1 MNLGDLDSSD
11 RMNAVYLSLLLL
23 IVLAGAVSLRREAI
37 GRTVRNALIW
47 LCIFAVVVLAAS
59 FRDDAGALFGRLRG
73 ELDPAGGSQTANGE
87 FRIRARDD
95 GHFWV
100 RAKLNGESTLFLIDT
115 GASDIV
121 LTPTAARR
129 AGIDVAN
136 LRYDGAASTANGMV
150 RTASSMIRLIEIGPI
165 ARSGLPVSVSGG
177 ELETNLLGM
186 RYLNTLSGWRVEG
199 QTLIFSP

>member
-1 MNLGDLDSSD
+1 MILDDLDSID

-23 IVLAGAVSLRREAI
+23 IVLAGAVSIRREDI
-37 GRTVRNALIW
+37 SRTVRNALVW

-73 ELDPAGGSQTANGE
+73 EIDPAGGSQTANGE

-100 RAKLNGESTLFLIDT
+100 RASVNGEATLFLIDT

-121 LTPTAARR
+121 LTASTARR
-129 AGIDVAN
+129 VGIDVAN
-136 LRYDGAASTANGMV
+136 LRHDGVASTANGIV
-150 RTASSMIRLIEIGPI
+150 RTASSTIRLIEIGPI
-165 ARSGLPVSVSGG
+165 ARSDLRVSVSGG

-199 QTLIFSP
+199 QTLILSP